1 MKQKLFSA
9 ILVLALA
16 LSLAP
21 ATLAAGDTDGIL
33 TAGGNIKLTEDL
45 ALTGDVTITKD
56 TVLDLD
62 GHSITGV
69 ETGVEDPSVM
79 LYIVSAL
86 KIANG
91 ATVTIKNGTL
101 NNIQIDNYGYIKKLT
116 VLNIVSPNSG
126 EVVRNWNRLDEI
138 SRCTIVAK
146 RSAIRDVSGSI
157 MLIDNCDISVSLMI
171 GVIFGANHGLMRHS
185 RVVSSDDKWG
195 AATAGGKGAVVI
207 DDCILVGYSRG
218 AMIAN
223 DGLAQIQNS
232 VLINIS
238 TEWGVSKT
246 AAIWLEGENA
256 NMTPP
261 NLENCTLIAAE
272 GACGYGVLETSTESK
287 QVGVDD
293 KGNPI
298 YKDIENKSW
307 VYHEKSDMINC
318 TFLPLSTVDWKNYI
332 AWEMEPASAEP
343 ETPKGLENFAA
354 VNTYIPG
361 QFTDI
366 PKTHWGSA
374 NVEKSYELGL
384 MKGSSDTGFNPDGNV
399 SLAQAITM
407 AARLN
412 SIYTTGTEDFTQ
424 GTVWYQTYVDYAK
437 QNGIPT
443 DFTDYNATAT
453 RAEFAAILAA
463 ALPIESLEAINMVT
477 DGIIPDVD
485 MKDADTQAIYMLYR
499 AGILTGNDSAGTFTP
514 NSSITRAAA
523 AAIITRMADRSLR
536 KSITL
541 SK

>member
-1 MKQKLFSA
+1 MKQKLLSA
-9 ILVLALA
+9 ILALALT

-21 ATLAAGDTDGIL
+21 AALAVGDADAIL

-45 ALTGDVTITKD
+45 ALTGDVAITKD

-69 ETGVEDPSVM
+69 KTGVEDPSLMV
-79 LYIVSAL
+79 YIVSAL
-86 KIANG
+86 KIADG

-101 NNIQIDNYGYIKKLT
+101 NNIQIDNYGYIKKLSA
-116 VLNIVSPNSG
+116 LNITSPNSG

-138 SRCTIVAK
+138 SRCVIIAK

-171 GVIFGANHGLMRHS
+171 GIIFGANHGLMRHS

-223 DGLAQIQNS
+223 DGLAKIQNS

-238 TEWGVSKT
+238 KEWGVSKT

-261 NLENCTLIAAE
+261 KLENCTLIASE
-272 GACGYGVLETSTESK
+272 GACGYGVLETTTETVVIREVDN
-287 QVGVDD
+287 QPVYGGV
-293 KGNPI
+293 
-298 YKDIENKSW
+298 EHTTW
-307 VYHEKSDMINC
+307 VYHEKADMTNC
-318 TFLPLSTVDWKNYI
+318 TFLPLSMIDWKNYV
-332 AWEMEPASAEP
+332 AWEMEPALSEP
-343 ETPKGLENFAA
+343 ETPKGLENFTA
-354 VNTYIPG
+354 VNAYIPG
-361 QFTDI
+361 QFTDVLE
-366 PKTHWGSA
+366 THWGSA
-374 NVEKSYELGL
+374 NVKKSYELGL
-384 MKGSSDTGFNPDGNV
+384 MKGSSNARFDPDGNV

-412 SIYTTGTEDFTQ
+412 SIYITGAEAFAQ
-424 GTVWYQTYVDYAK
+424 GGVWYQTYVDYAK
-437 QNGIPT
+437 RNGIPT

-463 ALPIESLEAINMVT
+463 ALPTEALTAINMVA

-485 MKDADTQAIYMLYR
+485 MKDAQAIYMLYR

-514 NSSITRAAA
+514 KSSITRAAA
-523 AAIITRMADRSLR
+523 AAIITRMADMSLR
-536 KSITL
+536 KALTL